1 MRRLWPTLV
10 LAFLLT
16 FASTLAPL
24 LSAVADEGGP
34 PPETVEIDQP
44 DQQAEALIDDAPALE
59 GTLPLSLGDA
69 VAMGIENNLNIQ
81 IERFAP
87 VIAEENAAIAWSAYD
102 PMGTGSASYFSSY
115 EPPVSALSGNVSRDV
130 TRQGAG
136 ELGLQGLVPYLG
148 ASIGLVFNM
157 DESRTNNVFASYS
170 PTYNSSLGVTASVPL
185 LKNLIWNEPWTVVKT
200 AAIAQDASIE
210 VFRTGLMDVVQGIE
224 TSYWNLVA
232 TKEQERVARKS
243 LETAESL
250 LNQVETQ
257 YEVGVVSRVQ
267 VVEAEA
273 GVAAREVDVIRQ
285 ENFYRSAQDQLIDA
299 VLGTHLTAGSRLEI
313 EPLDNPADYVAYEVD
328 VETVTANAFRQRPEL
343 QAMLKDIERLQVQ
356 LKFAKNQWL
365 PEFNI
370 EGGYSVSGLRG
381 KGKPT
386 PNFNPPPDS
395 FDNPDTGDGIGDTFA
410 DWGTDHGG
418 KEFSVRGVVRVPLGN
433 IRGRHTLSKSRLEL
447 RRAETQEQ
455 QLRQRIILE
464 VRNGA
469 RNLKSAQKGIVAA
482 ERRRLAAE
490 EQLRA
495 ERIRLEYGESTP
507 FDVLQRESD
516 LVDAESQKIGALQLY
531 RTSQVDLQRAQ
542 GTILQGHNIIIE
554 SASGLR

>member
-44 DQQAEALIDDAPALE
+44 DQQAEALIDDAPARE
-59 GTLPLSLGDA
+59 STLPLSLGDA
-69 VAMGIENNLNIQ
+69 VAIGIENNLNIQ

-87 VIAEENAAIAWSAYD
+87 VIAEENAAIAWSPYD
-102 PMGTGSASYFSSY
+102 PMGTGEISYYSQH
-115 EPPVSALSGNVSRDV
+115 EPPSDAFSGTERVKTFRGGG
-130 TRQGAG
+130 Q
-136 ELGLQGLVPYLG
+136 LGLEGLVPYVG
-148 ASIGLVFNM
+148 ASLGLTFDI
-157 DESRTNNVFASYS
+157 DETRNTHPFTSFR
-170 PTYNSSLGVTASVPL
+170 PTYNSSLGVTASIPL
-185 LKNLIWNEPWTVVKT
+185 LKNLIWNEPWTLVKT
-200 AAIAQDASIE
+200 AAIAQDASVE
-210 VFRTGLMDVVQGIE
+210 VFRTSLMDVVQGIE
-224 TSYWNLVA
+224 TAYWDLVA
-232 TKEQERVARKS
+232 TKEQEGVARKS

-250 LNQVETQ
+250 LDQVETQ
-257 YEVGVVSRVQ
+257 YEVGVVSKVQ

-285 ENFYRSAQDQLIDA
+285 ENFYRSAQDRLIDA
-299 VLGTHLTAGSRLEI
+299 VLGPYLTANSRLEI
-313 EPLDNPADYVAYEVD
+313 EPTDNPADYVEYEVD
-328 VETVTANAFRQRPEL
+328 VETVSANAFRKRPEL

-365 PEFNI
+365 PEFNV
-370 EGGYSVSGLRG
+370 EGGYAVSGLRG
-381 KGKPT
+381 KGQET
-386 PNFNPPPDS
+386 PLGGSAP
-395 FDNPDTGDGIGDTFA
+395 PDTGDSIGDTFS
-410 DWGTDHGG
+410 DWGTDLGG
-418 KEFSVRGVVRVPLGN
+418 KEFSIGAVVRVPLGN
-433 IRGRHTLSKSRLEL
+433 IRGRHTLSRTRLEL
-447 RRAETQEQ
+447 RRAETQER
-455 QLRQRIILE
+455 QLRQQIILE

-469 RNLKSAQKGIVAA
+469 RNLKSAQQGIVAA
-482 ERRRLAAE
+482 ERRRLASA

-516 LVDAESQKIGALQLY
+516 LVEAESEKIRSLQLY

-542 GTILQGHNIIIE
+542 GTILQGHNIVIE
-554 SASGLR
+554 EASTLR